1 MKKQILKFK
10 KAVLFS
16 AALIIGLTS
25 CNDSQDEMVTLEGG
39 ALKAVSAYDAVIT
52 LPKIISDD
60 YTCTAN
66 NLYLLNGKTY
76 VKSGATLN
84 IEAGTRIEGV
94 YEQDPEYASALVIC
108 RGAKIMAEGTESTPI
123 VFTAHT
129 EKPKVGDWGGL
140 IILGNAPTCRSQYEP
155 ANRTIEGISLPT
167 VPKGVDITYGGNE
180 EKDNSGVLRYVRVEY
195 AGVSIGDRNEINSF
209 TFGGVGSG
217 TIVEYCQ
224 AYYGADDS
232 FEFFGGTVNAKY
244 LISVAAY
251 DDAFDFDYGYQGNLQ
266 FLLAVLDDDAS
277 YSEGANGIECDHES
291 KNPTSTPKTRPVISN
306 LTVVGTPNG
315 ETSLYNP
322 ENKGINNVL
331 YGARFRENTR
341 FVLRNSVFYG
351 YKNVIYVDDK
361 HGNITNI
368 VRGDVIF
375 TNDITKSVFAN
386 NVIGTIPEANH
397 KKGDWTPGSS
407 NSLVVATTIGMGI
420 RSCFSYDQ
428 FFGGTTLAAFRNP
441 ARTGADST
449 NLGGFFTPTTYI
461 GAVSPNSKEAWIDAA
476 WVNKSFPIY

>member
-16 AALIIGLTS
+16 AALLIGLTS

-76 VKSGATLN
+76 VKSGATIT
-84 IEAGTRIEGV
+84 IEAGTRIEGI
-94 YEQDPEYASALVIC
+94 YNEDFFYASALIITK
-108 RGAKIMAEGTESTPI
+108 GAKIIAEGTENAPI
-123 VFTAHT
+123 VFAPHVDENNPTI
-129 EKPKVGDWGGL
+129 EPGDWGGL
-140 IILGNAPTCRSQYEP
+140 ILLGEAPTCKGNDYL
-155 ANRTIEGISLPT
+155 IEGV
-167 VPKGVDITYGGNE
+167 VPYTIPAGIDVTFGGNN
-180 EKDNSGVLRYVRVEY
+180 KNDNSGILRYVRVEY
-195 AGVSIGDRNEINSF
+195 AGTSIGEGNEINSF

-217 TIVEYCQ
+217 TTVEYCQ

-244 LISVAAY
+244 LISVAAN
-251 DDAFDFDYGYQGNLQ
+251 DDAFDFDYGYQGKLQ
-266 FLLAVLDDDAS
+266 FLVAVLDPNTP
-277 YSEGANGIECDHES
+277 YSFHANGIECDHEKS
-291 KNPTSTPKTRPVISN
+291 NPTAEPKTRPVISN
-306 LTVVGTPNG
+306 LTIVGTHNG
-315 ETSLYNP
+315 ENSLFDP
-322 ENKGINNVL
+322 SDPSINIVN

-351 YKNVIYVDDK
+351 YKNVIYVDDR
-361 HGNITNI
+361 HGNITNT

-375 TNDITKSVFAN
+375 TNHVTKSVFAN
-386 NVIGTIPEANH
+386 NVIGAIPGANH
-397 KKGDWTPGSS
+397 KKGVWTPGST
-407 NSLVVATTIGMGI
+407 NSFVDATTIGMGI

-441 ARTGADST
+441 ARTGANST